1 MNANEPQR
9 LSRPAA
15 LMRNWIRGIAASL
28 ACLSLTVPLNL
39 AAFLW
44 LSPAPVHAGQAN
56 ERQEHFRELGRDL
69 QRTFAALRAGLAEL
83 PRHEFHIASRAEQI
97 GGDPSD
103 LLAFVRDQTGWLA
116 YQGQLRGAQGV
127 LMDRMGS
134 HLDRALLLAH
144 LAEAA
149 GHPVK
154 LARAEVDG
162 PALEALLSL
171 PSTPPPAM
179 PTSTDEDEDEAFDRA
194 VAEVAQRT
202 GVESTRLR
210 QELAEGEAHAQ
221 RMTENVVGKGFE
233 QSASLGETLGWLDGE
248 EGEVVEAPESIDDLD
263 SATRSALADH
273 WWVRIETEDG
283 WLDLDPVLADH
294 GPGDRLIEADETLD
308 LSDIPEADQH
318 RLRIE
323 IAAERLEDGELEEG
337 TAFKHTVAASELTG
351 QAIIINLHPMNWP
364 GDEAMFSGDDDEDA
378 DIERMRELALEQ
390 DEWMPVLD
398 VAGDKFEQYT
408 IRADGTINE
417 KPGATATGRGFGQA
431 IEGLRRARD
440 QGPQTHLTAVTLR
453 FIVEAPGREEERF
466 ERPMVDLVG
475 PSKRKADEPVEL
487 ELTEEKQL
495 QRSVRLLGSTRLFAQ
510 SCWLPDT
517 YAIGRT
523 LFGMLENRQ
532 AMLGAVHAA
541 SQDDVAGVASA
552 MRAIR
557 PQPRELLTLAH
568 QRHAIS
574 PHKGGIGIERLNLF
588 SYVDMPGWGEDGP
601 TSRQG
606 FDILQNAIVPLPGS
620 ETPSRQVRL
629 TQGVLETNLEAE
641 LLDTDAPVTNAGR
654 DFERALSRGETWH
667 VIDDVAAIGE
677 LEEHLDADTRVHME
691 RAIEAGQV
699 IIVDQQPDPSQAMTW
714 WRVDGE
720 TGTTLG
726 MGPEA
731 RGAAIM
737 EHLTL
742 QNIAMAWTLGGLLYC
757 TPGRA
762 GLEDPICCMLVWG
775 AGEAGGIGL
784 IAYLN
789 IAGAL
794 AAAVGLAA
802 GFTWAMLT
810 GDVC

>member
-1 MNANEPQR
+1 MHAYEPQG
-9 LSRPAA
+9 LSRAA
-15 LMRNWIRGIAASL
+15 AMMRNWIRGVAVAL

-44 LSPAPVHAGQAN
+44 LSPAPVHAGQAG

-69 QRTFAALRAGLAEL
+69 QRAFAALRAGLAEL

-97 GGDPSD
+97 GSDPAD
-103 LLAFVRDQTGWLA
+103 LLTFVRDRTGWLA
-116 YQGQLRGAQGV
+116 YQGQLRGGQGV

-149 GHPVK
+149 GHNVK
-154 LARAEVDG
+154 LARAELAE
-162 PALEALLSL
+162 PQLEALLAL

-179 PTSTDEDEDEAFDRA
+179 PASAAEGEAEAFDRA

-202 GVESTRLR
+202 GVEPARLR
-210 QELAEGEAHAQ
+210 QELAEGEARAQ
-221 RMTENVVGKGFE
+221 RMTENTVAGGFE
-233 QSASLGETLGWLDGE
+233 QSASLREALGWLNGDE
-248 EGEVVEAPESIDDLD
+248 VEADEAPQTIDDLD
-263 SATRSALADH
+263 PATRSALADH

-283 WLDLDPVLADH
+283 WLDLDPVLAEH
-294 GPGDRLIEADETLD
+294 RPGDSLIEAAETLD
-308 LSDIPEADQH
+308 LSDVPEGDQH

-323 IAAERLEDGELEEG
+323 IAAERLEEGELEEG
-337 TAFKHTVAASELTG
+337 IALAHTVAASELTG

-364 GDEAMFSGDDDEDA
+364 GDEAMFSGDEDA
-378 DIERMRELALEQ
+378 DSERMRELALKQ

-398 VAGDKFEQYT
+398 VAGDKLEQYT

-417 KPGATATGRGFGQA
+417 EPGATATGRAFGQA
-431 IEGLRRARD
+431 LEGLRRARD

-453 FIVEAPGREEERF
+453 FTVHAPGREPERF

-475 PSKRKADEPVEL
+475 PSKRKADEPIEL
-487 ELTEEKQL
+487 ELTEAKQL
-495 QRSVRLLGSTRLFAQ
+495 QRSVGLLGSTRLVAQ

-574 PHKGGIGIERLNLF
+574 PYKGGIAIERLNLF

-601 TSRQG
+601 ISRQG
-606 FDILQNAIVPLPGS
+606 FDIIQNAIVPLPGN
-620 ETPSRQVRL
+620 ETSSRQVRL
-629 TQGVLETNLEAE
+629 TQGVLETNLEAA
-641 LLDTDAPVTNAGR
+641 LLDTDSPVTNAGR
-654 DFERALSRGETWH
+654 DFERALARGETWR
-667 VIDDVAAIGE
+667 VIDDAAALGE
-677 LEEHLDADTRVHME
+677 LAEHLDADTRVHME
-691 RAIEAGQV
+691 RAIEKGQV
-699 IIVDQQPDPSQAMTW
+699 IVLGEQPESSQALTW

-726 MGPEA
+726 MGPDA
-731 RGAAIM
+731 RGAAVA

-742 QNIAMAWTLGGLLYC
+742 QNIALAWTLGGLLAC
-757 TPGRA
+757 TPGTV
-762 GLEDPICCMLVWG
+762 GLADPICCMIVWG
-775 AGEAGGIGL
+775 VGEAGGLGL